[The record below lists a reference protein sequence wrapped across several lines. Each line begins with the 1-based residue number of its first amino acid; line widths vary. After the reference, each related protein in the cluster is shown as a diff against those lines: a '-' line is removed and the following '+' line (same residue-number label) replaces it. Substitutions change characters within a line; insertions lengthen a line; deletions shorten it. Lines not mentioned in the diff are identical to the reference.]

1 MENRKLK
8 ESLSS
13 LVVQILPEV
22 SESQVCSQK
31 SCSPKQYLCHPKVI
45 FFVSLTII
53 KFILAHGD
61 ADDISE
67 MMMILFSI
75 AIKIKIEIK
84 R

>member
-1 MENRKLK
+1 MK
-8 ESLSS
+8 ESLCS
-13 LVVQILPEV
+13 LVVEILLEFSEV
-22 SESQVCSQK
+22 QVCSQK

-53 KFILAHGD
+53 KFILVHGD

-75 AIKIKIEIK
+75 AIKIKIEID